1 MQQVPL
7 LQTKLYVPPLRPGLV
22 SRPRL
27 IERLNA
33 GLPTRDAFS
42 RALTLISAPAGFGKT
57 TLVSE
62 WVQPMGDQTP
72 PIAVAWLSLD
82 KGDNDPARFLA
93 YLIAALQTVET
104 NIGKGALSALQSPQ
118 APPARS
124 ILIPLINE
132 IAAISGSMILVLD
145 DYHAI
150 ESSPVDGSLAF
161 LLERLPP
168 QMHLVIAT
176 REDPRLPLARLRAR
190 GQLTEIRAADLRFTS
205 SESAEFLN
213 RAMGL
218 DLSLEDIAA
227 LEARAEGWIAGLQ
240 LAAVSL
246 QGSNDASSLI
256 RSFTGSHRHVLDYLI
271 EEVLDRQSASVQT
284 FLLQTAILDRLTG
297 PLCDAVRFGSAE
309 PPSSSSGTALTGQ
322 EDGQQTLEMLERA
335 NLFIVPL
342 DSQRHWYRFHHLFA
356 DLLRQ
361 RLRLTH
367 PEELAMLHRRAG
379 DWFRQQGYHREA
391 IKYSLVAGDYQGAA
405 ESMGALG
412 IDIIQQGEHT
422 TVSQWIHALPE
433 ELVQDKPYL
442 CVLHAWALLLAG
454 QLDTAQVRLM
464 EAERALESPK
474 NQDDEQAEPILAL
487 VHSHRAYLAFMMG
500 EHDKTIS
507 FAHQALDR
515 LPESAALMKA
525 QTALY
530 LGVAYRFRGQFQP
543 ALNILRET
551 LPRTRKLGSSSVTM
565 LCYLNLADV
574 YADLAQLHRAKAVCE
589 QALAF
594 TEQLT
599 GRPEMPFTGYV
610 YVTIGRI
617 LRQWNQLEDSYN
629 TTAKGL
635 ALCRDWNVAEIL
647 ALSCIEFAY
656 IHQALGNDREARA
669 SMQEAMQVYESF
681 SPWGSKYGA
690 AHQAKMD
697 LARGDIDAAGRW
709 AQAND
714 LVIDGD
720 FESHREIEYLA
731 LARVYIAQE
740 RFEEAQS
747 LVERIYRIAQETGKR
762 HTELEGLILLALVFS
777 IQGET
782 DRALAYL
789 EKALFI
795 GEPEGFVRIFVD
807 EGPPMAHLLYNALS
821 HGVAPEYVSRL
832 LAAFPVAEP
841 EQADTAKTQ
850 SRETELVE
858 PLSERELEILQLI
871 AEGLTNPEIA
881 ARLFL
886 AVNTVKAHTRNIY
899 GKLGVHSRTQAIARS
914 RVLGILPRG

>member
-1 MQQVPL
+1 MIMQQVPL
-7 LQTKLYVPPLRPGLV
+7 LQTKLYIPPLRPGLV

-27 IERLNA
+27 MERLNA
-33 GLPTRDAFS
+33 GLPTSDAFS

-62 WVQPMGDQTP
+62 WVHALGGQTP
-72 PIAVAWLSLD
+72 PIAVGWLSLD
-82 KGDNDPARFLA
+82 EDDSDPTRFLA
-93 YLIAALQTVET
+93 YLIAVLQTIET

-118 APPARS
+118 ASSTQA

-132 IAAISGSMILVLD
+132 IAAMSRSTILVLD
-145 DYHAI
+145 DYHTI
-150 ESSPVDGSLAF
+150 ESSPVDNTLAF

-205 SESAEFLN
+205 PEAAEFLN

-218 DLSLEDIAA
+218 DLSAENIAA

-246 QGSNDASSLI
+246 QGRKDASSLI
-256 RSFTGSHRHVLDYLI
+256 RSFTGSHRYVLDYLM
-271 EEVLDRQSASVQT
+271 EEVLDQQSASVQT

-297 PLCDAVRFGSAE
+297 PLCD
-309 PPSSSSGTALTGQ
+309 TLTGQ
-322 EDGQQTLEMLERA
+322 DDGQQTLEMLERG

-342 DSQRHWYRFHHLFA
+342 DSERHWYRYHRLFA

-367 PEELAMLHRRAG
+367 PEKLPLLHRGAG
-379 DWFRQQGYHREA
+379 DWFRHQGYHREA
-391 IKYSLVAGDYQGAA
+391 IKYSLAAGDYQGAA
-405 ESMGALG
+405 ESIGAMG

-422 TVSQWIHALPE
+422 TVSEWIHALPE
-433 ELVQDKPYL
+433 ELVKDQPYL

-454 QLDTAQVRLM
+454 ELDTAQVRLM
-464 EAERALESPK
+464 DAENALESPK
-474 NQDDEQAEPILAL
+474 HQDDEQADTILAL

-500 EHDKTIS
+500 EHEKTIS
-507 FAHQALDR
+507 YAHRALDQ

-530 LGVAYRFRGQFQP
+530 LGVTYRFQGQFQP
-543 ALNILRET
+543 ALDILSET
-551 LPRTRKLGSSSVTM
+551 LPRTRKLGSSSVAM

-574 YADLAQLHRAKAVCE
+574 YSDLAQLHRAKEICE

-594 TEQLT
+594 TKQHA
-599 GRPEMPFTGYV
+599 GHPEMPFTGYV

-617 LRQWNQLEDSYN
+617 LRQWNQLKDSYHF
-629 TTAKGL
+629 TAKGL
-635 ALCRDWNVAEIL
+635 ALGRDWNVAEIL

-656 IHQALGNDREARA
+656 IHQALGNDRQARA
-669 SMQEAMQVYESF
+669 SMQEAIQIYEGF
-681 SPWGSKYGA
+681 SPWGTRYAA
-690 AHQAKMD
+690 AHQAKMA

-720 FESHREIEYLA
+720 FEFHREVEYLA
-731 LARVYIAQE
+731 LARVFIAQK

-747 LVERIYRIAQETGKR
+747 LVERIYRIAQKTGKR
-762 HTELEGLILLALVFS
+762 HTELEALILLALVFS
-777 IQGET
+777 IPGET
-782 DRALAYL
+782 DQALAYL
-789 EKALFI
+789 EKALTI
-795 GEPEGFVRIFVD
+795 AEPEGFIRIFVD
-807 EGPPMAHLLYNALS
+807 EGPPMAHLLCKALS

-841 EQADTAKTQ
+841 AQADATKTQ
-850 SRETELVE
+850 AHETELVE

-881 ARLFL
+881 SRLFL
-886 AVNTVKAHTRNIY
+886 SLNTVKAHTRNIY
-899 GKLGVHSRTQAIARS
+899 GKLGVHSRTQAVARAQALG
-914 RVLGILPRG
+914 VLPSI